1 MSFARATGIL
11 LHPISLPSPG
21 GVGDLGPAAYEFID
35 WLAEARQGLWQVLP
49 LGPPANGNSPYS
61 STSAFAGNPL
71 LISLNRLAEK
81 GWLECSQ
88 LSKLTR
94 EVGPINYD
102 QVRKAKLPLLSE
114 AAQNFFQRASGETRS
129 RFDHFREQNAWWLED
144 FVLYDSLRERHQLA
158 SWSHWPSGI
167 AGREPAALESA
178 RNELADACRLRR
190 IIQFFFWEQWRAIR
204 LHIDPRDGRYCHLR

>member
-81 GWLECSQ
+81 GWLESSQ

-114 AAQNFFQRASGETRS
+114 AAENFFQRASGETRS

-158 SWSHWPSGI
+158 SWSHWPSGCTRI
-167 AGREPAALESA
+167 SAQRTCRRLPPSAHHSVLLLGAMARYSPA
-178 RNELADACRLRR
+178 LRP
-190 IIQFFFWEQWRAIR
+190 Q
-204 LHIDPRDGRYCHLR
+204 IDPRDGRYCHLR